1 MTIPATKASYRSQAL
16 NETASSV
23 EKLAF
28 LALGSI
34 RGVGYWTLF
43 NMARAGVSF
52 SSFVEIEDGDEATQQ
67 LKKFGARLSNKPGD
81 WRTVRSLAFERAT
94 KTCSDLEQSMTRV
107 VFSNSAEFPPSL
119 RDLNDAPQWLF
130 VQGNVDVLHRPCLT
144 VVGTREPSADGLW
157 LANFVGANFSI
168 WDAPTVSGLALGIDQ
183 MVHRWSLRNRVPTI
197 AFLGAGIFSDYPKGS
212 VDLRTKIIDEGGAI
226 VTEYLPSESYSAEN
240 FVRRNRLQAALGS
253 VLIPVEWSPKSGT
266 AHTVRYASSLSR
278 PVAGLRLPDWSPI
291 RVSLPKNPGGAEIF
305 TIPGYENGFREFVM
319 AALKRPSSPVEFLQR
334 DFFN

>member
-1 MTIPATKASYRSQAL
+1 MISTTQASHWSQVP
-16 NETASSV
+16 NETAISV
-23 EKLAF
+23 NKLAF
-28 LALGSI
+28 LALGCI

-52 SSFVEIEDGDEATQQ
+52 SSFLEIEEGAEATQQ

-81 WRTVRSLAFERAT
+81 WRKVRSLAFERAT
-94 KTCSDLEQSMTRV
+94 KISSDLDSSMTRI
-107 VFSNSAEFPPSL
+107 VFSNSAEFPASL

-130 VQGNVDVLHRPCLT
+130 VQGSQEILHRPCVT
-144 VVGTREPSADGLW
+144 VVGTREPSPDGLW
-157 LANFVGANFSI
+157 LANFVGANLGV
-168 WDAPTVSGLALGIDQ
+168 WGAPTVSGLALGIDQ
-183 MVHRWSLRNRVPTI
+183 MLHRWSLRNRVPTI
-197 AFLGAGIFSDYPKGS
+197 AFLGTGIFSDYPKGS
-212 VDLRTKIIDEGGAI
+212 IDLRAKIIGEGGSI
-226 VTEYLPSESYSAEN
+226 VTEYLPNESYSAEN

-278 PVAGLRLPDWSPI
+278 PIAALRMPDWDPI
-291 RVSLPKNPGGAEIF
+291 RVLLPRNPKGDAEVF

-319 AALKRPSSPVEFLQR
+319 TALKKPNSPVQLQR